1 MTENNVLSNFS
12 HWLAELSKTM
22 TSLFGSVNI
31 TVDPI

>member
-1 MTENNVLSNFS
+1 MTEDNVVSNVR

-22 TSLFGSVNI
+22 TSLVGSVNM